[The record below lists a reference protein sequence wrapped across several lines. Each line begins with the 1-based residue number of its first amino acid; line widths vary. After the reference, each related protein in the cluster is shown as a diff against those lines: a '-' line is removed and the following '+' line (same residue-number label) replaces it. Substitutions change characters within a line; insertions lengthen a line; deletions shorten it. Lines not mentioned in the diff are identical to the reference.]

1 MTKEN
6 YIKVYCCN
14 ESLTDFK
21 SYYYIFSTTFNLKEL
36 EKKVVDIICI
46 LRDKYNELFY
56 DIEFKVTKKDIEQFL
71 KASNYNC
78 DIENIDEVL
87 IKC

>member
-1 MTKEN
+1 MKKEN
-6 YIKVYCCN
+6 YIKVYCCTD
-14 ESLTDFK
+14 SLINFET
-21 SYYYIFSTTFNLKEL
+21 YYYIFSTTFNLKEL
-36 EKKVVDIICI
+36 EKKVDDIIDA

-56 DIEFKVTKKDIEQFL
+56 DIEFKVTKKDVKQFL

-78 DIENIDEVL
+78 NIENIDEML